1 MDLIDGCADAVRAHL
16 RRSSYAHCRGHW
28 RGRAAG
34 RRCRLFRRRAD
45 HHADRRRR
53 RGRALY
59 QRCLFDS
66 VQGSGRTRSS
76 LLPADIVYRP
86 SWTIYIPASEVPK
99 NGIRDRDILIDDD
112 GYRYGVAA
120 AMWTS
125 LGWNLECVR
134 LEA

>member
-1 MDLIDGCADAVRAHL
+1 MVAQTLFEHSCDVHRMRTVAGTGGAAPQVGDVGYSGGEQTTTPTDVEGEDVLYTGVTCAIQSKTA
-16 RRSSYAHCRGHW
+16 
-28 RGRAAG
+28 
-34 RRCRLFRRRAD
+34 
-45 HHADRRRR
+45 
-53 RGRALY
+53 
-59 QRCLFDS
+59 
-66 VQGSGRTRSS
+66 GRTRSS